1 MLNVEAKLLQRYD
14 ELNPTE
20 QKIADYFL
28 AHRDQLFHTPI
39 AQLALSSGVSQA
51 AWVRFAKSLGFD
63 GLKALKRSLF
73 QEHSAAPQEPLVF
86 SDIKDFPDTPSLL
99 LAIKS
104 SSVKAIEDT
113 FQTLDPGVVSTVVD
127 RILQAE
133 TLRLFGVG
141 ASAMVAEDF
150 LHKLIRI
157 GMNVLFHYDTHL
169 QLSYAANS
177 GPGDVAFFVSHSGAT
192 REVLE
197 MQEIAR
203 AAGTFTVSLT
213 RLEGNPL
220 ARRTDLQ
227 LYTKA
232 PEVHYRSGAMSSRM
246 AQLFVIDV
254 LYTAIANRN
263 YEQVAERLQ
272 KSSLS
277 VSPHRLAPG
286 EGGPPR

>member
-1 MLNVEAKLLQRYD
+1 MPNVEAKLLQRYG

-20 QKIADYFL
+20 QKIADFFL

-39 AQLALSSGVSQA
+39 AQLAAASGVSQA

-73 QEHSAAPQEPLVF
+73 EEHRASPQKPLVF
-86 SDIKDFPDTPSLL
+86 ADIKDFPDTPSLL
-99 LAIKS
+99 WAIKS

-113 FQTLDPGVVSTVVD
+113 FQTLDAAVVNGVAD
-127 RILQAE
+127 RILRAQ

-150 LHKLIRI
+150 LHKMIRI
-157 GMNVLFHYDTHL
+157 GMNALFHYDTHL

-177 GPGDVAFFVSHSGAT
+177 GPKDVAFFVSHSGAT

-197 MQEIAR
+197 MQETAK
-203 AAGTFTVSLT
+203 AAGAFTISLT

-232 PEVHYRSGAMSSRM
+232 PEVLYRSGAMSSRM

-272 KSSLS
+272 KSSQS
-277 VSPHRLAPG
+277 VSAHRLPSQEPG
-286 EGGPPR
+286 PRR